1 MNSDMEKTLDEIL
14 SGVEALLEQAP
25 QKRVDAAG
33 YPRAEQ
39 ADVKEPQTV
48 APHMQ
53 ATTRVLLAVLESDK
67 SQAAHAAAR
76 RWLIEDLASATVA
89 LGDVG
94 GDRFAELRVSAWTTP
109 TFAALEQAGAVLL
122 ESDAWALSWR
132 WPNQDR
138 SALKQCLG
146 RLRAAVCL
154 DQSDEELRFRVP
166 RIPERLRC
174 RFVTRP
180 RVIAEEARPRPMR
193 YACIDQDNSS
203 AEFHTVFW
211 LHEHHFV
218 PDHVAGLVM
227 HQGLWWPLIDAS
239 DD

>member
-25 QKRVDAAG
+25 QQRLDAAR

-39 ADVKEPQTV
+39 ADVKEPQAL
-48 APHMQ
+48 APQMQ
-53 ATTRVLLAVLESDK
+53 ATARVLLAVLESDK

-76 RWLIEDLASATVA
+76 RWLIEDLASETVA

-94 GDRFAELRVSAWTTP
+94 GDRFAELRVSAWTMP

-122 ESDAWALSWR
+122 ESDAWALAWR

-146 RLRAAVCL
+146 RLRA
-154 DQSDEELRFRVP
+154 
-166 RIPERLRC
+166 
-174 RFVTRP
+174 
-180 RVIAEEARPRPMR
+180 
-193 YACIDQDNSS
+193 
-203 AEFHTVFW
+203 
-211 LHEHHFV
+211 
-218 PDHVAGLVM
+218 
-227 HQGLWWPLIDAS
+227 
-239 DD
+239 